1 MRRTRFC
8 VAVFAA
14 LLAAGGGKPAR
25 AQSSTG
31 TVEGTVRAQGGA
43 GLENVRVVLTGTTR
57 GAVTRADGR
66 YLISGVEPGAYRI
79 RAVRLGYAAREAS
92 VTVTAE
98 QTATLDFE
106 LAPTATE
113 LNPVVSIGYGTV
125 QRSDVTG
132 SITSVSTSEISTM
145 PVQRV
150 EMALSGLVSGVQVQT
165 TNAQPGAQLRIR
177 VRGSNS
183 LSASNDPLVVID
195 GVIGADL
202 NQVDPNDIESMDVL
216 KDASSTAIY
225 GARAASGVILVTTK
239 RGRPDAIR
247 FEYSGYSGAQ
257 APSKYIPVLTADEF
271 ALLYMRNP
279 NRDKSISFDTTQS
292 IPNTDWQRR
301 TYQTAPMSSNEIRI
315 SGTSGNTNLMLSA
328 GVLNQQGIVRN
339 SNFNRGTLRFNLDQ
353 TIGNRFRV
361 GTRLNYSRA
370 RGDQARVNDGYGSA
384 GGPVTMM
391 ALRFAPTIPVYDS
404 VGNFSGPLLPTQT
417 MDNPVALVNLRKDK
431 EIRDYLIGNLF
442 GEYDLVSGLTLRSS
456 LGYTSNNFTNNRYV
470 SRLLWQSLNN
480 GQANIDNSR
489 GVTWLSENTA
499 TLRRKIGEH
508 DFSLLG
514 GFTAQQADNSTA
526 NEQGVGFTS
535 DQLGYRRINLAT
547 TITATSSASR
557 IRQLSG
563 LGRAN
568 YSFRDR
574 YLLTGTL
581 RTDGSSK
588 FAMNHKWATFPSGAI
603 AWRAS
608 DEPFLAFMRGVVDA
622 LKFRAS
628 TGRTGVEAISA
639 YQSLAAW
646 SVGTQYTVGTTR
658 FQNGALL
665 TRIANPDLRW
675 ETTTQ
680 NDGGLDL
687 VMFSNRLSLT
697 FDAYDKVT
705 HDLLYD
711 KLVPYYTGYE
721 DFTTN
726 IGKIR
731 NRGMELELDTRQ
743 AIRRVD
749 LRLGANLSFNRNTVL
764 DLGGDKEFFRDGVNG
779 SLPTMRNSAIIRVG
793 EPLGSYYG
801 YIFDGIYQDAADL
814 ANSPKY
820 AGAAVGREKLRDIN
834 GRDPVTQQLTGK
846 PDGKID
852 SDDKTILGNAQP
864 KYILG
869 QFGSASWGPINLS
882 YVLRAVQGFK
892 VVNLNR
898 QGMESPGSS
907 SNTLRST
914 LNYWSPTNPTN
925 SMTGIGIGPYPDM
938 TSRWIEDGS
947 FVRLQNLTFAW
958 NVPERYSQRA
968 GVREARLY
976 LSGQN
981 LYTWTK
987 YTWYDPEASSRGTS
1001 DLQIG
1006 WDDSSYPGVRTFT
1019 IGWNFVF

>member
-1 MRRTRFC
+1 MRARRC
-8 VAVFAA
+8 WLVGLAA
-14 LLAAGGGKPAR
+14 LFALGESAR
-25 AQSSTG
+25 AQSQAG
-31 TVEGTVRAQGGA
+31 TIEGAVRGEGGIA
-43 GLENVRVVLTGTTR
+43 LENVRVTITGTAR
-57 GAVTRADGR
+57 GAVTRSDGH
-66 YLISGVEPGAYRI
+66 YVIAGVAPGTYRV
-79 RAVRLGYAAREAS
+79 RAMRLGYASRDS
-92 VTVTAE
+92 VVTLTADGR
-98 QTATLDFE
+98 ATLDFD
-106 LAPTATE
+106 LAASATL
-113 LNPVVSIGYGTV
+113 LNPVVAVGYGTER
-125 QRSDVTG
+125 RSDLTG
-132 SITSVSTSEISTM
+132 SITSVSSTQIATM
-145 PVQRV
+145 PVQRA

-183 LSASNDPLVVID
+183 LSASNDPLVVVD

-239 RGRPDAIR
+239 RGHSGAMR
-247 FEYSGYSGAQ
+247 FEYSGYAGAQ
-257 APSKYIPVLTADEF
+257 TPSKYIPVLTADEF
-271 ALLYMRNP
+271 ARLYMRNP
-279 NRDKSISFDTTQS
+279 NRDRSVTFDTTRS
-292 IPNTDWQRR
+292 IPNTDWQHQ
-301 TYQTAPMSSNEIRI
+301 TYQTAPTSNHELRV

-328 GVLNQQGIVRN
+328 AILSQQGIVRN
-339 SNFNRGTLRFNLDQ
+339 SDFNRGTLRFNLDQ
-353 TIGNRFRV
+353 TISDRFRV
-361 GTRLNYSRA
+361 GSRVNYSRS

-391 ALRFAPTIPVYDS
+391 ALRFAPTIPVRDS

-417 MDNPVALVNLRKDK
+417 MDNPVALVNLRADK
-431 EIRDYLIGNLF
+431 EIRDYLLGNLF
-442 GEYDLVSGLTLRSS
+442 GEYDLFSGLTLRSS
-456 LGYTSNNFTNNRYV
+456 LGYTSNNYTNNRYV

-489 GVTWLSENTA
+489 GVAWLSENTA
-499 TLRRKIGEH
+499 TLRRKFGAH

-514 GFTAQQADNSTA
+514 GFTAQQSDNTTA

-563 LGRAN
+563 LGRLN
-568 YSFRDR
+568 YNFLDR
-574 YLLTGTL
+574 YLLTTTL

-588 FAMNHKWATFPSGAI
+588 FAANHKWATFPSAGI
-603 AWRAS
+603 AWRVS
-608 DEPFLAFMRGVVDA
+608 DEPFLRSMRGVVDE
-622 LKFRAS
+622 LKLRAS
-628 TGRTGVEAISA
+628 SGKTGVEAISA
-639 YQSLAAW
+639 YQSLASW
-646 SVGTQYTVGTTR
+646 SVGTQYTIGTTR

-665 TRIANPDLRW
+665 TRIANPNLRW

-680 NDGGLDL
+680 HDGGMDL
-687 VMFSNRLSLT
+687 VMFNNRVSLT
-697 FDAYDKVT
+697 VDAYEKIT

-721 DFTTN
+721 DYTTN
-726 IGKIR
+726 VGKIR
-731 NRGMELELDTRQ
+731 NRGMEVELDTRQ
-743 AIRRVD
+743 AAGKFDV
-749 LRLGANLSFNRNTVL
+749 RLGANFSLNRNTVL
-764 DLGGDKEFFRDGVNG
+764 DLGGDSSFFRDGVNG
-779 SLPTMRNSAIIRVG
+779 SLPTMRNSAIIKLG
-793 EPLGSYYG
+793 QPLGSYYG
-801 YIFDGIYQDAADL
+801 YIFDGMYRDSADL

-834 GRDPVTQQLTGK
+834 GRDAQGKLTGR

-864 KYILG
+864 KYIVGQSGYLG
-869 QFGSASWGPINLS
+869 RGPVSLS

-898 QGMESPGSS
+898 QGMETPGSS
-907 SNTLRST
+907 SNTLRSV
-914 LNYWSPTNPTN
+914 LNYWSPTNPT
-925 SMTGIGIGPYPDM
+925 MTMTALGQGPYSDM

-947 FVRLQNLTFAW
+947 FVRLQNVTLAW
-958 NVPERYSQRA
+958 SVPSRYSQR
-968 GVREARLY
+968 VRLGDMRLY
-976 LSGQN
+976 VSGQN

-987 YTWYDPEASSRGTS
+987 YSWYDPEASSRGTS

-1019 IGWNFVF
+1019 LGWNLVF